1 MIVVSDS
8 SPLITLDKIDCP
20 HVIPGIF
27 AAITITPE
35 VYAEVVTSGAWATWI
50 NAVPIEKGFHQW
62 HNLLNQGLGEGEA
75 SVILLGKSVNA
86 GLVLIDDLL
95 GRKHARK
102 QGLNIMGSVG
112 ILEVAFRRGI
122 IGDLRKVYQAL
133 AGSGAYIDPSILADS
148 LLRHRVN

>member
-1 MIVVSDS
+1 MRYMDQ
-8 SPLITLDKIDCP
+8 C
-20 HVIPGIF
+20 G
-27 AAITITPE
+27 
-35 VYAEVVTSGAWATWI
+35 
-50 NAVPIEKGFHQW
+50 PIEKGFDQW